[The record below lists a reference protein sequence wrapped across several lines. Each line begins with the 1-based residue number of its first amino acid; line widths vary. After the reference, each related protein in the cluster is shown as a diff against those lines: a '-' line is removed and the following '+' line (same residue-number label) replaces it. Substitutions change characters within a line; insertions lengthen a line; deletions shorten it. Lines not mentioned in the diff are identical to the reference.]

1 MQRSTT
7 KHLGRVP
14 EVLLKKGRKD
24 CMSQGV
30 KVVTKEP
37 TETTDLSLLTASEPT
52 VGEPAWDQPKP
63 SVYV

>member
-1 MQRSTT
+1 
-7 KHLGRVP
+7 
-14 EVLLKKGRKD
+14 
-24 CMSQGV
+24 MSQGV